1 MTLCDFNNVKA
12 EDVSW
17 RYRRKFSAGQNLS
30 VAMVEVLRGATTL
43 PHQHMNEEVVL
54 VLEGSWRFY
63 LRGEEVTLGANQML
77 SIPAGVE
84 HSSVVLEDTVAIDIC
99 APSRRDWLT
108 GEDRALHQ
116 DPDQELW
123 AV

>member
-1 MTLCDFNNVKA
+1 MRICDFNSVKA

-17 RYRRKFSAGQNLS
+17 RYRRKFAVGQNLS
-30 VAMVEVLRGATTL
+30 VAMVEVLKGAKTL
-43 PHQHMNEEVVL
+43 PHQHPNEEVVL
-54 VLEGSWRFY
+54 VLRGSWRFC

-77 SIPAGVE
+77 SIPAGVQ
-84 HSSVVLEDTVAIDIC
+84 HSSLALEDTVAIDIC

-108 GEDRALHQ
+108 GEDRALHYE
-116 DPDQELW
+116 PDQDLW